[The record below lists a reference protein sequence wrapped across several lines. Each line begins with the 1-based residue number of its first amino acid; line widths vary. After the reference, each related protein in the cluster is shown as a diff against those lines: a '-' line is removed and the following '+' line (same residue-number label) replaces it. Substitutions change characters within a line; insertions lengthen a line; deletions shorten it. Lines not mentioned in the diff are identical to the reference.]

1 MGARQ
6 EGPVAPTRCQ
16 LLLAPAVAM
25 GVEPI
30 LSSSWLAG
38 ISILSPE
45 AAALVEKTLLWWT
58 QNQLRHDLQELS
70 CRNRLQSLGLGMG
83 EQHCPS
89 KCSSLFFSVPL

>member
-1 MGARQ
+1 M
-6 EGPVAPTRCQ
+6 APTGWQ
-16 LLLAPAVAM
+16 LLLALAVAVGV

-45 AAALVEKTLLWWT
+45 AAALVEKTLLGWT
-58 QNQLRHDLQELS
+58 QNQLRQDLQELS
-70 CRNRLQSLGLGMG
+70 CTNRLPSLGLEMV